1 MSHKPQAATLLNYWI
16 KKLSGLTYLR
26 TLAACLWPLAPRR
39 DARSAKQFDMI
50 FVNPTLSFVTPFG

>member
-1 MSHKPQAATLLNYWI
+1 MSHKSQAATLLNYWI

-39 DARSAKQFDMI
+39 DARNA
-50 FVNPTLSFVTPFG
+50 